1 MAYSYFDLS
10 EVVEQFD
17 LTLEERGFFKDDRLP
32 PSDFFNKALE
42 RNLNWAIAVDTE
54 QARREGLTRE
64 ILMELREQCDRSISV
79 FSGREFNVDLER
91 GLSGYCDFLISLSP
105 IQTVITQ
112 PVAVI
117 VEPKKNDLGAGLG
130 QCAAVMVG
138 AQLFNNRKGIMHRA
152 IYGAVSTGITW
163 RFLKL
168 EGSTLVLDIDE
179 YSLLPPDRILGFL
192 KQAVSN

>member
-1 MAYSYFDLS
+1 MDMILLYFYQQKRRENMAYCYFYFDLS

-42 RNLNWAIAVDTE
+42 HNLNWAIAVDTE

-91 GLSGYCDFLISLSP
+91 GLSGDCDFLISPGRKFLS
-105 IQTVITQ
+105 
-112 PVAVI
+112 
-117 VEPKKNDLGAGLG
+117 AG
-130 QCAAVMVG
+130 QDSF
-138 AQLFNNRKGIMHRA
+138 QNRCHIG
-152 IYGAVSTGITW
+152 
-163 RFLKL
+163 
-168 EGSTLVLDIDE
+168 
-179 YSLLPPDRILGFL
+179 
-192 KQAVSN
+192 